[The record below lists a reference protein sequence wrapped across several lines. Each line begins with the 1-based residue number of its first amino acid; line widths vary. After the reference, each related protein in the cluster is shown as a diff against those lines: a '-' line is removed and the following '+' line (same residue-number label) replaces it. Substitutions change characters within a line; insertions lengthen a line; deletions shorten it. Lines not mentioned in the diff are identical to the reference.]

1 MFSETFLVGVS
12 FAGFFAAAVVC
23 AIGAIV
29 VMQRGERSRPDRSAQ
44 IATLGLLAL
53 WSALAA
59 TAGAQSSLALAAE
72 TVRILVTIWLLQRL
86 FANDGRDESVG
97 LVKPVVAA
105 LVFVELLQ
113 PLLMVVAM
121 TTDND
126 ALVFQIAMAVRMLGA
141 MGALVLLHNLY
152 SGAAG
157 SSRLLLR
164 SSAIALT
171 CLWAFELNYHLLAWL
186 GGKPPALLSALR
198 GFAVA
203 MIAIPLTLGASNATT
218 ELQFRP
224 SRKVTFQSL
233 ALLVVGFY
241 IIAMLVM
248 ARSLDSMG
256 GDLSRFTQVAFLI
269 VASLVALLWLPSQ
282 RLRAWIRV
290 TASKHLF
297 AHRYDYREEWLRF
310 TKTIGRASTSDASLH
325 ERAVKAL
332 ADITESPSGLLLA
345 PNEEA
350 QLELVARWQWPGV
363 EVPGIAAPY
372 QLAGILE
379 ENSYILNLDELR
391 SGVDRHGEAAHVP
404 AWLVDAAN
412 AWALVP
418 LLHYDRLVGA
428 VVLARPATPRPLDWE
443 DLDLLRVVG
452 RQLAS
457 YLAEQTGQEALME
470 ASRFD
475 EFNRR
480 IAFVMHDIKNLASQL
495 SLLAHNAEKHADN
508 PAFRADMLVTLKNSS
523 DKLNALI
530 ARLSRY
536 GAGQSA
542 GSQSIDLDQ
551 LARQIA
557 ERFKLTHPVEVVR
570 DEECQVHADPEALE
584 QALIHLVQNAV
595 DASAADETVFLDVTN
610 DGMFGRIEVI
620 DSGKGMTP
628 GFVRNGLFKPFVSS
642 KEGGFGIGAF
652 EARELIRAMGG
663 QLEVESREG
672 VGTRFCVKVPKID
685 PERLSGPH
693 NQDIQSEVA

>member
-1 MFSETFLVGVS
+1 MFSESFLVGLS
-12 FAGFFAAAVVC
+12 FAGFFAAAVAC

-29 VMQRGERSRPDRSAQ
+29 VIQKGDRTRPDREAQ

-59 TAGAQSSLALAAE
+59 TAGPLSYPALIAE
-72 TVRILVTIWLLQRL
+72 TLRIFATIWLLQRL

-97 LVKPVVAA
+97 LVKPVVIA
-105 LVFVELLQ
+105 LVFVELFQ
-113 PLLMVVAM
+113 PLLMLIALAS
-121 TTDND
+121 DND
-126 ALVFQIAMAVRMLGA
+126 AVVFQMSMAIRMLGG

-152 SGAAG
+152 SGASG

-171 CLWAFELNYHLLAWL
+171 CLWAFELNYHLLAWM
-186 GGKPPALLSALR
+186 GAKPPALLSALR

-203 MIAIPLTLGASNATT
+203 LIAVPLAIGASNAPSD
-218 ELQFRP
+218 LQFRP

-233 ALLVVGFY
+233 SLLVVGFY

-248 ARSLDSMG
+248 ARSLDSLG

-282 RLRAWIRV
+282 RVRAWLRV
-290 TASKHLF
+290 TAAKHLF

-310 TKTIGRASTSDASLH
+310 TKTVGRSSGSDTTLH
-325 ERAVKAL
+325 ERAIKAL
-332 ADITESPSGLLLA
+332 ADITDSNSGLLLA

-350 QLELVARWQWPGV
+350 QLELVARWQWPSV
-363 EVPGIAAPY
+363 EVPAVAASY
-372 QLAGILE
+372 QLAGLLE
-379 ENSYILNLDELR
+379 ENNYILNLDELR
-391 SGVDRHGEAAHVP
+391 QGIDRHGEAQHVP
-404 AWLVDAAN
+404 DWLTETDK
-412 AWALVP
+412 AWAVVP

-428 VVLARPATPRPLDWE
+428 VVLGRPAVQRPLDWE

-457 YLAEQTGQEALME
+457 YLAEQSGQEALME

-495 SLLAHNAEKHADN
+495 SLLARNAEKHADN
-508 PAFRADMLVTLKNSS
+508 PDFRADMLVTLKNSS

-536 GAGQSA
+536 GSGQSSGA
-542 GSQSIDLDQ
+542 KAVDLEQ
-551 LARQIA
+551 FARQIA
-557 ERFKLTHPVEVVR
+557 ERFKHAHPVEVVR
-570 DEECQVHADPEALE
+570 DIECPVYGDPEGLE
-584 QALIHLVQNAV
+584 QALIHLVQNAI
-595 DASAADETVFLDVTN
+595 DASNPGEAVYLDVNN
-610 DGMFGRIEVI
+610 DGMFGRIDVI

-642 KEGGFGIGAF
+642 KDGGFGIGAF
-652 EARELIRAMGG
+652 EARELVRAMGG
-663 QLEVESREG
+663 QMEVETREG
-672 VGTRFCVKVPKID
+672 LGTRFSVKLPKFD
-685 PERLSGPH
+685 PERLSAPH
-693 NQDIQSEVA
+693 NPDIQSEVA